1 MRLASLVM
9 FLAVASFTVSAQKTY
24 TDAKYGFSFSYP
36 SDFTVMTGEAAVKNS
51 YFADQGKGV
60 KLVKVAPAHIPTKY
74 HGEYEFNIWVSDD
87 PVEKCGQP
95 SEDEFMVPD
104 GKPDTATRV
113 IDGHT
118 FHHYSDEDAG
128 MSKIIFYEGYRAIVG
143 DKCWQIQSTDYQAEA
158 YDDFKAFDAK
168 IIDRAWQNFLD
179 SIKFGR

>member
-1 MRLASLVM
+1 MRSALLVM
-9 FLAVASFTVSAQKTY
+9 LLAAISLTVSAQRTY
-24 TDAKYGFSFSYP
+24 TDAKYGVTFSYP
-36 SDFTVMTGEAAVKNS
+36 SDFKVTTGEAASKQS

-60 KLVKVAPAHIPTKY
+60 KLVKVAPVRIPTRY
-74 HGEYEFNIWVSDD
+74 HGEYEFNIWVSND
-87 PVEKCGQP
+87 PAEKCGPP

-104 GKPDTATRV
+104 GKPDTETRV

-168 IIDRAWQNFLD
+168 IIDKAWQNFLD
-179 SIKFGR
+179 SIRFSR